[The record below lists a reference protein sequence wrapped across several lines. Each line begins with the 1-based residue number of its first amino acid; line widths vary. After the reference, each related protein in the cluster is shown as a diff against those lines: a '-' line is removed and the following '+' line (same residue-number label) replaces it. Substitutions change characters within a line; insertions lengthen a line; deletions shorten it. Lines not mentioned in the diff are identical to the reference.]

1 MKANSFSFNQQRRII
16 REITKIEGVDK
27 ILSVPSVFNGLIFF
41 VNSAIDVMSL
51 LKIKEVCSN
60 KNIPFEVVK

>member
-1 MKANSFSFNQQRRII
+1 MDKVSFSSFNQPKVI

-27 ILSVPSVFNGLIFF
+27 ILSVPSVYHGLIFF

-60 KNIPFEVVK
+60 KNIPFEVVR

>member
-1 MKANSFSFNQQRRII
+1 MKANHFSFNQQKRII
-16 REITKIEGVDK
+16 REIVKLEGVDK
-27 ILSVPSVFNGLIFF
+27 ILSVPSVYSGLIFF

-60 KNIPFEVVK
+60 GNIPFEVVR

>member
-1 MKANSFSFNQQRRII
+1 MKANHFSFNQPKVI

>member
-1 MKANSFSFNQQRRII
+1 MRANHFSFSQRII
-16 REITKIEGVDK
+16 REIAKLEGVDK
-27 ILSVPSVFNGLIFF
+27 ILSVPSVYHGLIFF